1 MELTVDQG
9 QTSARIT
16 IKGEI
21 DGPGAEK
28 LKAGFHALDKTL
40 LKSIVLD
47 FNGVTHIGSAGIGK
61 LLLFYKDI
69 AIGGGSMEIVHVPA
83 PIYDLLLT
91 LKLDSVFKIQ
101 KA

>member
-1 MELTVDQG
+1 MELSVECH
-9 QTSARIT
+9 QTSARLT

-21 DGPGAEK
+21 DGPGAEN

-47 FNGVTHIGSAGIGK
+47 FKGVTHIGSAGIGK
-61 LLLFYKDI
+61 LFLFYKDI
-69 AIGGGSMEIVHVPA
+69 AIGGGTMEIVNVPA

-91 LKLDSVFKIQ
+91 LKLDSVFNIQ